1 MITNSDQKDF
11 NTSLRAYITGFGLC
25 IIVTLAS
32 FATVMFLDV
41 SSTSKIVAIT
51 LLAAI
56 QVALQTYYFLHIG
69 QKRTP
74 KWNTASYLFTIMS
87 VALIVLGSLWVMANL
102 NYNMM
107 HDPSSDEQEIIEDEG
122 IKTEEHSH

>member
-1 MITNSDQKDF
+1 MITRSDQEDF
-11 NTSLRAYITGFGLC
+11 STSLKAYVTGFVLC

-41 SSTSKIVAIT
+41 SNTIKIVTIT
-51 LLAAI
+51 LLAAL

-107 HDPSSDEQEIIEDEG
+107 HDTSADEQEIIEDEG